1 LKLADRGETDPARVR
16 PESRHGLPGLS
27 LERATAEDLP
37 ALAALEA
44 ECHTHPWNQSQ
55 FQEEASL
62 GPPNALLVLRAA
74 AWSPERWRGIR
85 AYTAYRV
92 VVDEMHILNLA
103 VAPGWRRRGL
113 ARWLLGFAVPRAA
126 RSGARRVFLEV
137 RQSNRDALSLYEALG
152 FGRVG
157 MRSDY
162 YSDPREAAVLLA
174 LEKVPNTF
182 PLSSHLRK

>member
-1 LKLADRGETDPARVR
+1 MKLADRGETDPARVR
-16 PESRHGLPGLS
+16 PESRHGLPGLW
-27 LERATAEDLP
+27 LERATPEDLP

-74 AWSPERWRGIR
+74 ASSPERWRGIR

-113 ARWLLGFAVPRAA
+113 ARWLLGFAVPQAA
-126 RSGARRVFLEV
+126 RRGARRVFLEV
-137 RQSNRDALSLYEALG
+137 RQGNRDALSLYEGLG
-152 FGRVG
+152 FARVG
-157 MRSDY
+157 VRSDY

-174 LEKVPNTF
+174 LEKVPRWF
-182 PLSSHLRK
+182 P